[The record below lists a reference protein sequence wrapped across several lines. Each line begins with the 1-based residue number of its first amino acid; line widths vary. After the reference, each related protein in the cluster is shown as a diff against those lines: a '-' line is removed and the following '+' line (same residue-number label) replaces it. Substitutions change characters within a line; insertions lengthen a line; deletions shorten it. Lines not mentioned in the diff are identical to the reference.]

1 MSSKRMT
8 REREVDSSSWFVTKQ
23 VEPGVYLISEPPH
36 VNSFLILGDHDAIL
50 FDTGMGFANIRDVVS
65 ELTDREVLVVNSH
78 YHFDHSGGNQLFE
91 RLAIHESGVKPLS
104 EDVPAEWLTAYMDFS
119 ARMLEK
125 FKIYRELDEA
135 FFHLLSLD
143 MFPRPFPERFD
154 PSEWTVVPT
163 VASRAL
169 KDGDVLE
176 LGGRSLEVI
185 HTPGHTPDCICLLD
199 RRSGA
204 LFVGDTLCAGPHYNH
219 LPDSDVDASAVS
231 TRRLATEFYRDV
243 NVVYP
248 CHILRYALDPKF
260 IVEVADGFQAMI
272 EGRAERDRGLDI
284 FNEEAGR
291 YRFNRFSI
299 FVPPGWQPDAA
310 SRVGGEG

>member
-1 MSSKRMT
+1 MT
-8 REREVDSSSWFVTKQ
+8 REREVDSQSWFVTKQ
-23 VEPGVYLISEPPH
+23 LEDGVYLISEPPH
-36 VNSFLILGDHDAIL
+36 VNSYLILGDHDAVL
-50 FDTGMGFANIRDVVS
+50 FDTGMGIGNIKAVVS

-91 RLAIHESGVKPLS
+91 RIAIHESGVKPLS
-104 EDVPAEWLTAYMDFS
+104 EDVPPEWLTAYMEFS

-125 FKIYRELDEA
+125 FKVYRELDEA
-135 FFHLLSLD
+135 FFHLLHLD
-143 MFPRPFPERFD
+143 MFPRPFPKEFD
-154 PSEWTVVPT
+154 PSKWAVVPT

-169 KDGDVLE
+169 KEGDVLD
-176 LGGRSLEVI
+176 LGRRALEVI

-199 RRSGA
+199 RRGGA
-204 LFVGDTLCAGPHYNH
+204 LFVGDTLCAGPHYSH

-231 TRRLATEFYRDV
+231 TRRLATEFYRHV

-272 EGRAERDRGLDI
+272 EGRAERDLGHDI
-284 FNEEAGR
+284 FGEEAGR

-299 FVPPGWQPDAA
+299 FVPPGWQPDRTTTDTE
-310 SRVGGEG
+310 S